1 MIRRILLFL
10 AVAVISSCGV
20 ANAQVEFKREL
31 EQVSFVP
38 KGQWITGVSVSF
50 SQSSQDNY
58 QFFIVEGIDRSKCAI
73 IITEQPDEICKALSE
88 TFESGVTH
96 LSAKGGYSN
105 RDKSMIYFII
115 NRYQIIR
122 MKDIVHNID
131 PFAYITISEVA
142 DIFSSNNNNQ

>member
-58 QFFIVEGIDRSKCAI
+58 QFFIVEGIDGDAYTMKVSPMLMYCFKDNLAAGGKFSYTRTRTHLNSANMVI
-73 IITEQPDEICKALSE
+73 DSE
-88 TFESGVTH
+88 TNYDVDN
-96 LSAKGGYSN
+96 LY
-105 RDKSMIYFII
+105 
-115 NRYQIIR
+115 
-122 MKDIVHNID
+122 
-131 PFAYITISEVA
+131 
-142 DIFSSNNNNQ
+142 